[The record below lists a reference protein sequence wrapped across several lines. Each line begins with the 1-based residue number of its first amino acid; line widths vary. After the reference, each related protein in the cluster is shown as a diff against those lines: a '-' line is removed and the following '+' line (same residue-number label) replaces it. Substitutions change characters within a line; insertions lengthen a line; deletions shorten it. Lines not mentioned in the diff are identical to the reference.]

1 MSLFGRKG
9 EPLRPRRELLLNFK
23 KIPGGIKPSGI
34 FDLMNESGY
43 FFAGHSTTEMTG
55 KWSET

>member
-1 MSLFGRKG
+1 MVL
-9 EPLRPRRELLLNFK
+9 K
-23 KIPGGIKPSGI
+23 KIPGEWASGI